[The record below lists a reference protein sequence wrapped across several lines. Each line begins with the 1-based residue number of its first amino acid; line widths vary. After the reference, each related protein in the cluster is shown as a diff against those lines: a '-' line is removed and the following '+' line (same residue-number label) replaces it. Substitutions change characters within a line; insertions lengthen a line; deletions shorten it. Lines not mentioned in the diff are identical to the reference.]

1 MKNQTSISD
10 MVFGQIEAEILSGV
24 FKKGDYI
31 SENKLAERFNVSRTP
46 VREAIKR
53 LEQEDLIEYENC
65 KTVRVLGVTKDDVLS
80 VYDIRLLIEGDAMVK
95 AAFNMTDEDYL
106 DLSQTIDLQEFYTLK
121 ADADKVKDADTNF
134 HTKLYKLIKSPV
146 YFTVLSELHKKI
158 QQFRKVSQSN
168 NGRGE
173 SSIKEHRAILDAM
186 RKKECDLIKTLTK
199 QHVQNARDNIV
210 SINA

>member
-10 MVFGQIEAEILSGV
+10 IVFNKIEEEILSGIL
-24 FKKGDYI
+24 KKGDYI

-65 KTVRVLGVTKDDVLS
+65 KTVRVLGITKDDVLS
-80 VYDIRLLIEGDAMVK
+80 VYDIRLQIEGDAMVK

-121 ADADKVKDADTNF
+121 ADADKVKDADTSF
-134 HTKLYKLIKSPV
+134 HTKLYRLVKSSV
-146 YFTVLSELHKKI
+146 YFTILSELHKKI

-186 RKKECDLIKTLTK
+186 RKKDCDLIKTLTK

-210 SINA
+210 SLNA

>member
-1 MKNQTSISD
+1 MKQQNSISD
-10 MVFGQIEAEILSGV
+10 TVFNQIEAEILSGV
-24 FKKGDYI
+24 LKKGDYI

-65 KTVRVLGVTKDDVLS
+65 KTLRVIGISKEDVLS
-80 VYDIRLLIEGDAMVK
+80 VYDIRLLIEGDAMVL
-95 AAFNMTDEDYL
+95 AALNMTDSDYS
-106 DLSQTIDLQEFYTLK
+106 DLSQTIDLQEFYTIK
-121 ADADKVKDADTNF
+121 GDADKVKDADTNF

-146 YFTVLSELHKKI
+146 YFTVLYELHKKI

-168 NGRGE
+168 KGRGV

-186 RKKECDLIKTLTK
+186 RQKDCDLIKQLTK

-210 SINA
+210 SIDA

>member
-10 MVFGQIEAEILSGV
+10 IVFNKIEEEILSGIL
-24 FKKGDYI
+24 KKGDYI

-65 KTVRVLGVTKDDVLS
+65 KTVRVLGITKDDVLS
-80 VYDIRLLIEGDAMVK
+80 VYDIRLQIEGDAMVK

-121 ADADKVKDADTNF
+121 ADADKVKDADTSF
-134 HTKLYKLIKSPV
+134 HTKLYRLVKSSV

-186 RKKECDLIKTLTK
+186 RKKDCDLIKTLTK

-210 SINA
+210 SLNA

>member
-10 MVFGQIEAEILSGV
+10 IVFNKIEEEILSGIL
-24 FKKGDYI
+24 KKGDYI

-65 KTVRVLGVTKDDVLS
+65 KTVRVLGITKDDVLS
-80 VYDIRLLIEGDAMVK
+80 VYDIRLQIEGDAMVK

-121 ADADKVKDADTNF
+121 ADADKVKDE
-134 HTKLYKLIKSPV
+134 LSLIRKRHYDRMHSDHDDKNIKISLV
-146 YFTVLSELHKKI
+146 YLNIILCYTDAKI
-158 QQFRKVSQSN
+158 LLFQ
-168 NGRGE
+168 
-173 SSIKEHRAILDAM
+173 
-186 RKKECDLIKTLTK
+186 
-199 QHVQNARDNIV
+199 
-210 SINA
+210 